1 MHALKLTVWSE
12 RCAAHSH
19 SYMVGENLKVR
30 LYPDANL
37 CQRVAESLQ
46 LALMQD
52 GITNV
57 TIVAADVSAIL
68 DQK

>member
-1 MHALKLTVWSE
+1 MPGFTRMRTFA
-12 RCAAHSH
+12 
-19 SYMVGENLKVR
+19 
-30 LYPDANL
+30 
-37 CQRVAESLQ
+37 QRVAESLQ

-57 TIVAADVSAIL
+57 TIVAADVAAIL